1 MAQRL
6 FTHNANATES
16 AAALLRAGRLVVFP
30 TDTVYGV
37 GADAWDGTAVARL
50 YQVKE
55 RPRHKGIPILL
66 GDAAA
71 LDEVAA
77 AIPDS
82 ARRYM
87 EAFWPGPLTLIV
99 PKSPRLPA
107 AISANEKVA
116 VRLPDH
122 DVTRALIRAAGGAA
136 AATSANLSGQP
147 PARSGEAALA
157 ALGDRVAAVLDD
169 GPAPGG
175 VASTVVDCTV
185 APPRVLRPG
194 PITAADLSLP
204 SS

>member
-1 MAQRL
+1 
-6 FTHNANATES
+6 
-16 AAALLRAGRLVVFP
+16 
-30 TDTVYGV
+30 
-37 GADAWDGTAVARL
+37 
-50 YQVKE
+50 
-55 RPRHKGIPILL
+55 
-66 GDAAA
+66 
-71 LDEVAA
+71 
-77 AIPDS
+77 
-82 ARRYM
+82 
-87 EAFWPGPLTLIV
+87 V

-194 PITAADLSLP
+194 PITAVDLSLP